1 MGAYFVPTRFFE
13 TFNRHANMSITLGF
27 DVYGTLI
34 DTHGVV
40 LALQKHVGDQAVAFS
55 SLWRAKQLEYSF
67 RRGLMQNYEDF
78 SVCTRHAL
86 DYACLH
92 YKARLSE
99 EERQALMAVYRVL
112 PAFRDVKEGLI
123 RAQTAGFRMFAFS
136 NGNADAVE
144 KLLENAGVREYFL
157 GIVSVDDLK
166 TYKPSP
172 AVYSHFLRRAGALGA
187 DAWLVSS
194 NPFDVIGAVSA
205 GMRAAWVRR
214 SPEAI
219 FDPWDI
225 EPTITVPGL
234 EGLAERIIDVQN
246 ARRSML

>member
-1 MGAYFVPTRFFE
+1 MP
-13 TFNRHANMSITLGF
+13 ITLGF

-40 LALQKHVGDQAVAFS
+40 VALQNHVGDRAEAFS
-55 SLWRAKQLEYSF
+55 GLWRAKQLEYSF

-78 SVCTRHAL
+78 SVCTRNAL

-92 YKARLSE
+92 FKALLSE
-99 EERQALMAVYRVL
+99 QERQGLMANYRVL
-112 PAFRDVKEGLI
+112 PAFQDVKGGLI
-123 RAQTAGFRMFAFS
+123 RAQTAGFRLFAFS
-136 NGNADAVE
+136 NGSADAVE
-144 KLLENAGVREYFL
+144 ELLENAGIREYFL
-157 GIVSVDDLK
+157 GVISVDDLK
-166 TYKPSP
+166 TFKPSP
-172 AVYSHFLRRAGALGA
+172 AVYSHFLRRAGASGA
-187 DAWLVSS
+187 EAWLVSS

-234 EGLAERIIDVQN
+234 EGLAERIN
-246 ARRSML
+246 EARDA